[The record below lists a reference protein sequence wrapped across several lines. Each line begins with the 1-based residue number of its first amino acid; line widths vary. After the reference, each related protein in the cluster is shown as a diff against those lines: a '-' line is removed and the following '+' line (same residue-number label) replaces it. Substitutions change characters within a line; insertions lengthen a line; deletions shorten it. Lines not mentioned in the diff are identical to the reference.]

1 MFRLLSKKVY
11 LLSLVLL
18 ITIGLSSCK
27 NEQPKLMKA
36 VTQFDTEQ
44 QRDSH
49 IALMRKDHK
58 DLLRHKRDETMI
70 RGIRT
75 KDNSLKACIN
85 CHVPKSY
92 KGKVLRHTDPEH
104 FCATC
109 HQYVAAQPDC
119 FQCHVDH
126 PVDENPGTAGKSLTP
141 KQLESLHAS
150 ISKQSDA
157 LTDKQTSSA
166 GSNTQGETVSE

>member
-11 LLSLVLL
+11 LISLVVFLA
-18 ITIGLSSCK
+18 IGVSSCK

-44 QRDSH
+44 QRDAH

-58 DLLRHKRDETMI
+58 DLLKHKRDETML

-85 CHVPKSY
+85 CHVPKEY
-92 KGKVLRHTDPEH
+92 NGKILRHTDPEH

-109 HQYVAAQPDC
+109 HQYVAAKPDC
-119 FQCHVDH
+119 FKCHVDH
-126 PVDENPGTAGKSLTP
+126 PVDDKAGTASNLSQD
-141 KQLESLHAS
+141 QLDILHAS
-150 ISKQSDA
+150 ISTTEALVDNKSSIDASTQEKQ
-157 LTDKQTSSA
+157 
-166 GSNTQGETVSE
+166 